1 MQHCLRSCKIQGK
14 QEQTMCIFVQ
24 WFLSAVVSC
33 GLSFPADKAA
43 GHLAILGL
51 HWGSRGWLWG
61 IASGLPVTESCSR
74 GSKGDRVWA
83 RTSSH
88 FYRTCLAPHTH
99 TYTYIHCL
107 CLFWASNH
115 FLHLLTHAIK
125 DCHKTFVE
133 KATSIMTFLNFLL
146 LN

>member
-99 TYTYIHCL
+99 THTYTVFPCFEPVIISSTCSHMQL
-107 CLFWASNH
+107 KTVIKHLLKRQLQLWH
-115 FLHLLTHAIK
+115 FL
-125 DCHKTFVE
+125 TFYY
-133 KATSIMTFLNFLL
+133 
-146 LN
+146 